1 MDAQRPAD
9 PRTDRL
15 QRWLAPLTRR
25 HYDPDTLRSVPSW
38 GLSFLLHALLLLV
51 LALLIRVGRPST
63 ETRAIESRLPG
74 EINELTSLVEASQAG
89 DPFTKEQSLDPPS
102 LGLESNDPTLKFSA
116 QPEIPGL
123 QRFGPEL
130 AGPSGSDSKGG
141 TTLLTELSI
150 SGGGKAGPHFPGLA
164 DQIMAPFS
172 GRSGLD
178 RAQLVRREG
187 GTVHSEKA
195 VEEGLAWIVRHQRP
209 NGSWSLNF

>member
-9 PRTDRL
+9 PRADRL

-38 GLSFLLHALLLLV
+38 GLSFLLHALLL

-102 LGLESNDPTLKFSA
+102 LGLAS
-116 QPEIPGL
+116 
-123 QRFGPEL
+123 
-130 AGPSGSDSKGG
+130 
-141 TTLLTELSI
+141 
-150 SGGGKAGPHFPGLA
+150 
-164 DQIMAPFS
+164 
-172 GRSGLD
+172 
-178 RAQLVRREG
+178 
-187 GTVHSEKA
+187 
-195 VEEGLAWIVRHQRP
+195 
-209 NGSWSLNF
+209 